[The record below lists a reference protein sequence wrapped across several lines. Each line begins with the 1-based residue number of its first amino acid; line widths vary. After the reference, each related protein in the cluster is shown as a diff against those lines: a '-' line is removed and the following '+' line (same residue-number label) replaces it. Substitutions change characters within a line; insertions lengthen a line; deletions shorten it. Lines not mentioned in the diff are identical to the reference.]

1 MTTTQEQ
8 VVLDFCSAWLRRDL
22 DEILSYVTDDM
33 IYHNIPVPVIEG
45 RENVAI
51 IFKTFLE
58 LMSHLDLEVT
68 NIFSDGGNKVF
79 TERVDR
85 MTAATGHTDLP
96 VGGYFEIRD
105 GKIAVMHEYFNLAT
119 FEDQTGIKLSS

>member
-1 MTTTQEQ
+1 MTTTNEQ
-8 VVLDFCSAWLRRDL
+8 VVRDFCAAWLRRDL

-33 IYHNIPVPVIEG
+33 IYHNIPVPVITG
-45 RENVAI
+45 RENVAL

-58 LMSHLDLEVT
+58 LMNPLDLEIT
-68 NIFSDGGNKVF
+68 NIMSDGDKVF
-79 TERVDR
+79 CERIDR
-85 MTAATGHTDLP
+85 MTATTGHTDLP

-119 FEDQTGIKLSS
+119 FEDQTGIKLS

>member
-1 MTTTQEQ
+1 MPTPQEQ
-8 VVLDFCSAWLRRDL
+8 VVLDFCSSWLRRDL
-22 DEILSYVTDDM
+22 DETLSYITDDM
-33 IYHNIPVPVIEG
+33 EYHNIPVPAIVG
-45 RENVAI
+45 RENVALV
-51 IFKTFLE
+51 FKYFYD

-85 MTAATGHTDLP
+85 MTAASGHTDLP

-119 FEDQTGIKLSS
+119 FEDQTGIKLS

>member
-1 MTTTQEQ
+1 MTTPQEQ
-8 VVLDFCSAWLRRDL
+8 VVLDFCSSWLRRDL

-33 IYHNIPVPVIEG
+33 EYHNIPVPVIVG

-85 MTAATGHTDLP
+85 MTAASGHTNLQ
-96 VGGYFEIRD
+96 VGGYIEIPD
-105 GKIAVMHEYFNLAT
+105 GKIAVMPEYFNLAT
-119 FEDQTGIKLSS
+119 FENETGIKLS